1 MYKWNVHK
9 LAQLR
14 TLFHAMSIAANAL
27 LQRSSEV
34 FANGARGMAQNK
46 KEGGTRLQ
54 GMRAVSGRLTQ
65 NPLQQLV

>member
-1 MYKWNVHK
+1 MYKWIVHK

-34 FANGARGMAQNK
+34 FTNCAPGMAENK
-46 KEGGTRLQ
+46 KEGGVHWR
-54 GMRAVSGRLTQ
+54 GVPAFRGKLTQ
-65 NPLQQLV
+65 NPLQ